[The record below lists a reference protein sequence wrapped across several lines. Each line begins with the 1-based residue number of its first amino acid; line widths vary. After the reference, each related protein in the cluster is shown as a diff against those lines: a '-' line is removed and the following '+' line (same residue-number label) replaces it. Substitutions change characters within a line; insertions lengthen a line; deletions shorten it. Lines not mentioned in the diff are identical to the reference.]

1 MRQIA
6 GALTRDNHAIAI
18 ELARL
23 PQSVRGFGHV
33 KARNQT
39 IADAKQRDLA
49 EAFAQ
54 PAQATQPTVAEP
66 RNAA

>member
-23 PQSVRGFGHV
+23 PQTVRGFGHV
-33 KARNQT
+33 KARNQAS
-39 IADAKQRDLA
+39 ADY
-49 EAFAQ
+49 Q
-54 PAQATQPTVAEP
+54 PDWETYAY
-66 RNAA
+66 NSGKGAAV